1 MRESCPHR
9 GQTTCPPPTDTWIT
23 LPDGRSLAARLWR
36 PETDRPAPAVLEY
49 LPYRKRDGTAPRD
62 ATTHPV
68 FAAAGYACVRVDVAG
83 TGDSDGL
90 FDDEYSE
97 QELSDGE
104 AVIAWIAH
112 QPWCDGNVGMIGIS
126 WGGFN
131 GLQLAFR
138 RPPAL
143 KAVVTCCSTVDR
155 YADDIHYMGG
165 CLLTD
170 NFNWGAQMLAYQ
182 SRPPDPVLRDDWRER
197 WIERIE
203 TLPFLAA
210 RWLEHPARDAY
221 WKHGSVC
228 EDWGAIE
235 AAVLAVGGWA
245 DAYVNAPPALVANLS
260 APAKAL
266 MGPWEHKYPHIARI
280 GPADFHGEVVGWF
293 DSWLKGERNGAERLP
308 ACRAFIQEHDAPPSP
323 LYGPRSGRWI
333 GEAVWPSPNVG
344 AMTLYPGLTPDAP
357 PQGDEAP
364 PRRGPQAPRPGA
376 GTLSAAPGAGQQ
388 MVATPHHVGMV
399 AACFCPGM
407 RIDNELAADQAPDD
421 AISVCFDTDALAA
434 PLELLGRPV
443 VEIACSAD
451 RPVAQLCFRLCDV
464 DPGGASRRI
473 TWRAFHLAHHA
484 GSEAPAALEPGRVYR
499 ARIALNECAHRL
511 RIGHRLRLAVSTS
524 YWPVIWP
531 APVAAVVTLHLPR
544 CRLILPE
551 RRIAGEEID
560 PAAPGGPAD
569 FPMQAAEILREP
581 ANRTERRIAPDGTRV
596 LETFD
601 DFGAS
606 RDLEHGLET
615 GSHVAQR
622 YSIHPDDPLS
632 ARHEARWRYEF
643 RRGDWSV
650 RIDSKSVMA
659 SDAETFHLSREV
671 TAREGDTI
679 AITRRWDED
688 VPRGLS

>member
-1 MRESCPHR
+1 M
-9 GQTTCPPPTDTWIT
+9 TCPPPTDTWIA
-23 LPDGRSLAARLWR
+23 LPDGRRLAARLWR
-36 PETDRPAPAVLEY
+36 PATETPAPAILEY

-68 FAAAGYACVRVDVAG
+68 FAAAGYACIRVDVAG

-104 AVIAWIAH
+104 AVIAWIAR

-131 GLQLAFR
+131 GLQLAAR

-143 KAVVTCCSTVDR
+143 KAVVTCCSSVDR
-155 YADDIHYMGG
+155 HADDIHYMGG

-182 SRPPDPVLRDDWRER
+182 SRPPDPALRGDWRER

-221 WKHGSVC
+221 WRHGSVC
-228 EDWGAIE
+228 EDWPAIE

-245 DAYVNAPPALVANLS
+245 DAYVNAPPALAANLS
-260 APAKAL
+260 APVKAL
-266 MGPWEHKYPHIARI
+266 IGPWEHKYPHIARI
-280 GPADFHGEVVGWF
+280 DPADFHGEVVGWF
-293 DSWLKGERNGAERLP
+293 DRWLKGERNGAEDLP
-308 ACRAFIQEHDAPPSP
+308 AFRAFIQEHDAPPSP

-333 GEAVWPSPNVG
+333 GEAVWPSPNVV
-344 AMTLYPGLTPDAP
+344 
-357 PQGDEAP
+357 
-364 PRRGPQAPRPGA
+364 PRVLHIGA
-376 GTLSAAPGAGQQ
+376 GGLSAAAPDSNPGEAADGRAV
-388 MVATPHHVGMV
+388 VATPHHVGV
-399 AACFCPGM
+399 AAACFCPGM

-421 AISVCFDTDALAA
+421 AASVCFDTDALEA

-443 VEIACSAD
+443 VEVAFSAD
-451 RPVAQLCFRLCDV
+451 RPVAQLCFRLCDMA
-464 DPGGASRRI
+464 PGGASQRI
-473 TWRAFHLAHHA
+473 TWRAFNLTHHA
-484 GSEAPAALEPGRVYR
+484 GPESPAALDPGRIYR

-511 RIGHRLRLAVSTS
+511 RAGHRLRLAVSTS
-524 YWPVIWP
+524 YWPVVWP
-531 APVAAVVTLHLPR
+531 APAAAAVTLHLAQ
-544 CRLILPE
+544 CRLVLPE
-551 RRIAGEEID
+551 RRVSGEEIE
-560 PAAPGGPAD
+560 PAAPGDPAD
-569 FPMQAAEILREP
+569 FPVQAAETLREP
-581 ANRTERRIAPDGTRV
+581 VNRTERRIDPDGTRV

-606 RDLEHGLET
+606 RGLEHGLET
-615 GSHVAQR
+615 GSHVAQH

-632 ARHEARWRYEF
+632 ARHEARWRYEL

-650 RIDSKSVMA
+650 RIDSRSVMT
-659 SDAETFHLSREV
+659 SDADSFHLAREV

-679 AITRRWDED
+679 VVARRWEED
-688 VPRGLS
+688 VPRGLL